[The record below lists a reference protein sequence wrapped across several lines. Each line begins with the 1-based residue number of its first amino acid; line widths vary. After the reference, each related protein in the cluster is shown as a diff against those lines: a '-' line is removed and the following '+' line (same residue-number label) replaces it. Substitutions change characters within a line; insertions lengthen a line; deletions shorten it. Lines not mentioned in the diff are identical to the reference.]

1 MSLVSGKPQLTF
13 SEDVR
18 IAIILVGV
26 CQTAP
31 YEKVKPA
38 KFLPLSAATD
48 SPPVWCQIPRRD
60 RRQAGV
66 RHFLVGRQQRRREIS
81 DDWLAGG
88 GQCLNLVVAAVRDRR
103 KWRS

>member
-38 KFLPLSAATD
+38 KFRLPPL
-48 SPPVWCQIPRRD
+48 VCRD
-60 RRQAGV
+60 
-66 RHFLVGRQQRRREIS
+66 
-81 DDWLAGG
+81 
-88 GQCLNLVVAAVRDRR
+88 
-103 KWRS
+103 